1 MKGMKSADE
10 FQQAPAPGRY
20 WSVVAAAD
28 ATFAK
33 SGASM
38 IKLTPTIDD
47 PRFPQFK
54 DASCDD
60 YIITDG
66 GAKGGGMGKTKLRG
80 LGIDVD
86 SSDADVAD
94 EAICAQLLGRGC
106 WVDYGNEQRMTRT
119 GEDGPY
125 NIPMTATD
133 ARTGQMVKLMKLTVK
148 GYAVHNV
155 GASQQAPAQQVTQ
168 PQIGQPPPQQLEGRG
183 QYAPQAP
190 QQYAQAPQQYAPQG
204 FVPAPGFAPPSPIA
218 GLQPA
223 FPAQGQMQ
231 AAPPW
236 AGQQQPNG
244 APSAPAPKKPKK
256 LQIQEG
262 SGEPQ

>member
-20 WSVVAAAD
+20 WSVIATAD

-47 PRFPQFK
+47 PRVPQWK

-66 GAKGGGMGKTKLRG
+66 AAKGGGMGKTKLRG

-94 EAICAQLLGRGC
+94 EAICAQLLGKGC

-119 GEDGPY
+119 GEEGPY
-125 NIPMTATD
+125 NIPMTVTD
-133 ARTGQMVKLMKLTVK
+133 SRSGVVVRLMKLVVK

-168 PQIGQPPPQQLEGRG
+168 PQIGQPHAQQFQQAPQFQ
-183 QYAPQAP
+183 QPQFQQAP
-190 QQYAQAPQQYAPQG
+190 QQFAPQG
-204 FVPAPGFAPPSPIA
+204 GFAPAPGYAAPQPNLTA
-218 GLQPA
+218 GLTPA
-223 FPAQGQMQ
+223 FPQQQQ

-236 AGQQQPNG
+236 AGQAQPNG
-244 APSAPAPKKPKK
+244 APLAPAAPKKKK

-262 SGEPQ
+262 GNEPQ

>member
-20 WSVVAAAD
+20 WSVIATAD

-38 IKLTPTIDD
+38 IKLTPTIND

-66 GAKGGGMGKTKLRG
+66 SAKGGGMGKTKLRG

-94 EAICAQLLGRGC
+94 EAICAQLLGKGC

-119 GEDGPY
+119 GEEGPY
-125 NIPMTATD
+125 NIPMTVTD
-133 ARTGQMVKLMKLTVK
+133 ARSGVVVRLMKLVVK

-155 GASQQAPAQQVTQ
+155 GASQQAPAQQVMQ
-168 PQIGQPPPQQLEGRG
+168 PQIGQP
-183 QYAPQAP
+183 QA
-190 QQYAQAPQQYAPQG
+190 QQYAQQPQQFAQQPQFAPQG
-204 FVPAPGFAPPSPIA
+204 GFAPAPGFAPSAPQPNLTA

-223 FPAQGQMQ
+223 FPQQSQLQQ

-236 AGQQQPNG
+236 AGQQTNG
-244 APSAPAPKKPKK
+244 APSAPAPKPRKK
-256 LQIQEG
+256 LAIQEG
-262 SGEPQ
+262 PGEPQ